1 MVAQPGQDRCGRVPS
16 PASWSAAACLAR
28 ALAGFLQRFRPFL
41 GPVECLLLL
50 LSLSLD
56 SWLLRWISNVVS
68 ARGPAGTT
76 T

>member
-1 MVAQPGQDRCGRVPS
+1 
-16 PASWSAAACLAR
+16 
-28 ALAGFLQRFRPFL
+28 
-41 GPVECLLLL
+41 